1 MKSLSSTTIE
11 AAIEDLDDLENL
23 LPYLE
28 KVEDEKNLQAF
39 GLRSKL
45 RQALSYFSP
54 ENIFGLSLFNPE
66 NPDQDGEQVAQLRK
80 LKEEGKFEELL
91 EGIYQRQSEFMATV
105 NELFSN
111 LQPDLGK
118 LETRLSKLSKELQE
132 HFREHLT
139 ETSQF
144 AIRYSE
150 KGIFKSLRNLRS
162 FYLKNRDQLGGSSL
176 FNQGDKVDLN
186 HKAFE
191 LLEELDKHLQALPNL
206 ELLPFQM
213 LELEWKVGEEKYLQD
228 LGQLSPNTHRAIQT
242 YLIAFLLEELLA
254 KEKDLSL
261 HLCLDDVLDFEPD
274 FLNQIQEKLEEAG
287 IKLCSA
293 ASHPSE
299 LILTEKQ
306 VGLILPT

>member
-1 MKSLSSTTIE
+1 
-11 AAIEDLDDLENL
+11 
-23 LPYLE
+23 
-28 KVEDEKNLQAF
+28 EDEKNLKGF
-39 GLRSKL
+39 EMRSKL

-66 NPDQDGEQVAQLRK
+66 NPDQDAEQVAQLRK
-80 LKEEGKFEELL
+80 LKEDGKFEELL
-91 EGIYQRQSEFMATV
+91 EGIHQRQSDLLATV

-111 LQPDLGK
+111 LQPDVGK
-118 LETRLSKLSKELQE
+118 LETRLKKLSEGLHNQFK
-132 HFREHLT
+132 EHLG

-150 KGIFKSLRNLRS
+150 KGIFKSLRNLRA
-162 FYLKNRDQLGGSSL
+162 FYLENRDQLGGSSL

-186 HKAFE
+186 RQAFE

-228 LGQLSPNTHRAIQT
+228 LGQLSPKTQRAIHT
-242 YLIAFLLEELLA
+242 YLIASLLEELLA

-261 HLCLDDVLDFEPD
+261 HLCLDDVLDFESD
-274 FLNQIQEKLEEAG
+274 FLNQIQEKLKESG
-287 IKLCSA
+287 VKLCSA

-306 VGLILPT
+306 IELILPA